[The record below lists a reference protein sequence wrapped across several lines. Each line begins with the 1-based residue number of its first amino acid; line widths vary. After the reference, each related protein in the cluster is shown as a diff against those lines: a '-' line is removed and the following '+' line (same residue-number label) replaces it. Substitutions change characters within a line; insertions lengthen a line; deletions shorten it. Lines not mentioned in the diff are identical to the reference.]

1 MLHSCGHVLG
11 VAQRP
16 REPSLATL
24 PQGLPPLLAVCHS
37 SFTGI
42 SLNVFAKLSANVCFQ
57 LERNYLAN
65 QLSKPKFRKLERAFN
80 VELRNRLLR
89 EDFSIPECIGKYE
102 YFMRQEPGENFP
114 VYYRRLRSAESD
126 ATATSTKKEVVLNQ
140 NVEPSLNHG
149 FQFEQDEAFFVD
161 VSQTKDARFV
171 LINCNSKNTS
181 EIYALDG
188 QNIDAQPQLLRKRET
203 GTLYFA
209 DHAAGQFF
217 IVTNADGAL
226 NYKIATCQWNAE
238 AKSTSSSVG
247 QWETL
252 VSEHEDVKIEDVDLF
267 EKYLVLYERVHSVP
281 RIRVCTLDERSDAN
295 TPHYIPL
302 PKEHE
307 ICRVSPGVNRECEA
321 HRVRFQVSTPLVP
334 EIVFDYDMKNRKL
347 HVLKETE
354 LTDRSLDLKRGRGK
368 ATKSSF
374 DPEQYVC
381 ERCHVPSMSSPGVK
395 IPLTLIHRR
404 DITLNGQ
411 NPTLLIGYGAY
422 GTNLEADFEL
432 EHLSLLERGWVI
444 ALAHVRGGGE
454 LGLQWYQAGK
464 GMQKRHTFD
473 DYVSC
478 THHLLDAG
486 FTNPKRLAGKG
497 VSAGG
502 LIMGHVAN
510 ECPQLFQALIM
521 KVPFVDI
528 LATMQDPTLP
538 LTVHEYD
545 EWGDPSGP
553 KVHEYIQSYA
563 PCDNVR
569 ENQVYPAMFVT
580 GSLNDQRVQFWE
592 PAKWM
597 YKMRKVQAT
606 LPKHDK
612 RLMLLKMTEDE
623 GHFGGGGRLEQLEE
637 SAMEIAFL
645 YQALNLPMSATTQ
658 ELENDIAQMED
669 RLANVKVVAEVER
682 EAWRRSSRTCKNG
695 TKWKGAAAPRN
706 KENVSSSSTTTSVNN
721 PSSDD
726 MDEGVTIMPGYW
738 DSLELAQYLQDKQL
752 GSYAQVIVNEQ
763 ITGRALLE
771 TPAPK
776 LRKLFEDVETAAS
789 DLNWKAFQTEYVKL
803 KKHQRRLEKA
813 CATNRSQPGSSRSV
827 DSSLEANDR
836 QPSPSGAMSSA
847 GAALVFPLIS
857 PRIPA
862 SQAQQNIAKP
872 PLRRS
877 PRFHY
882 ENQRHLT
889 TSHWQLA
896 GTARRASLVA
906 RAYCSQTCQESIES
920 NDIRISPSLSARVK
934 VTFSTEDKTKPR
946 RSSRVVTGRALSSV
960 SDQPGPELLSRSDSI
975 TASRLGGSTDG
986 SGSSCPPPK
995 AKRLRKFN
1003 TFTRRSSRPEAPLR
1017 VDDPNNF
1024 DFLQVA
1030 APRREPA
1037 AQTSTL
1043 PRQYYGEEHPTFYG
1057 YRSVTR
1063 SVDVNATDSFTLC
1076 PSVTSLAIN
1085 AHRPSD
1091 IQSWSSNGKPVP
1103 PALVLNNST
1112 SLQAA
1117 LKQCKEY
1124 QQSKYK
1130 LDPDLF
1136 QAHQETFS
1144 SCFGAMPLNN
1154 RSHALADGAGYGRGN
1169 LLRLQEFLTV
1179 RGLHRLSLTSHAWYD
1194 LITMASA
1201 YSDALWGVHVLR
1213 MWRPTGEDEDFLH
1226 DIGVLKKHERPRRML
1241 QILTRQVSRVMVENM
1256 KILLNPESW
1265 QLATVMSPK
1274 EGEGIRSL
1282 HKVMG
1287 SKRDPSVTYDE
1298 GELSPRRQRTAELY
1312 EQITAIYT
1320 RAGEIVAWRAQS
1332 CALSAS
1338 SALFTDESAPVRP
1351 VDAAAALQSRRCGVL
1366 LVRQGNGSR
1375 SLAATGTACVAP
1387 KDPNKLQ
1394 HGLQQR
1400 LLGKDSVNC
1409 VIKVAHDQNASAA
1422 VLVSLEKFLTRCH
1435 TLAERWPPL
1444 AITSNSQRTRTIE
1457 MAMITP

>member
-1 MLHSCGHVLG
+1 MIRTRLAAGLLG
-11 VAQRP
+11 AATRRSALYRAAIRCFHASALTQQQLGCFTAVDTSWEWLKDPENP
-16 REPSLATL
+16 RLRRFL
-24 PQGLPPLLAVCHS
+24 
-37 SFTGI
+37 
-42 SLNVFAKLSANVCFQ
+42 K

-65 QLSKPKFRKLERAFN
+65 QLSKPKFRKVERAFN

-140 NVEPSLNHG
+140 NVEPSFNHG
-149 FQFEQDEAFFVD
+149 FQFVSGMKISPDATQLLLVMENDNEQCQAVLRDLKSGNLQRLTAVTGIKNVEWSSAPPPKRVFYYTKVDAHGRPFAVYRYNLATHAQELIYEEQDEAFFVD

-354 LTDRSLDLKRGRGK
+354 LTDRSLDLKRDSGET
-368 ATKSSF
+368 TKSSF

-381 ERCHVPSMSSPGVK
+381 ERCYVPSMSSPGVK

-404 DITLNGQ
+404 DIALNGQ

-510 ECPQLFQALIM
+510 EYPQLFQALIM

-597 YKMRKVQAT
+597 YKMRKVQAR

-645 YQALNLPMSATTQ
+645 YQALNLP
-658 ELENDIAQMED
+658 
-669 RLANVKVVAEVER
+669 
-682 EAWRRSSRTCKNG
+682 
-695 TKWKGAAAPRN
+695 
-706 KENVSSSSTTTSVNN
+706 
-721 PSSDD
+721 
-726 MDEGVTIMPGYW
+726 
-738 DSLELAQYLQDKQL
+738 
-752 GSYAQVIVNEQ
+752 
-763 ITGRALLE
+763 
-771 TPAPK
+771 
-776 LRKLFEDVETAAS
+776 F
-789 DLNWKAFQTEYVKL
+789 
-803 KKHQRRLEKA
+803 
-813 CATNRSQPGSSRSV
+813 
-827 DSSLEANDR
+827 
-836 QPSPSGAMSSA
+836 
-847 GAALVFPLIS
+847 
-857 PRIPA
+857 
-862 SQAQQNIAKP
+862 
-872 PLRRS
+872 
-877 PRFHY
+877 
-882 ENQRHLT
+882 
-889 TSHWQLA
+889 
-896 GTARRASLVA
+896 
-906 RAYCSQTCQESIES
+906 
-920 NDIRISPSLSARVK
+920 
-934 VTFSTEDKTKPR
+934 
-946 RSSRVVTGRALSSV
+946 
-960 SDQPGPELLSRSDSI
+960 
-975 TASRLGGSTDG
+975 
-986 SGSSCPPPK
+986 
-995 AKRLRKFN
+995 
-1003 TFTRRSSRPEAPLR
+1003 
-1017 VDDPNNF
+1017 
-1024 DFLQVA
+1024 
-1030 APRREPA
+1030 
-1037 AQTSTL
+1037 
-1043 PRQYYGEEHPTFYG
+1043 
-1057 YRSVTR
+1057 
-1063 SVDVNATDSFTLC
+1063 
-1076 PSVTSLAIN
+1076 
-1085 AHRPSD
+1085 
-1091 IQSWSSNGKPVP
+1091 
-1103 PALVLNNST
+1103 
-1112 SLQAA
+1112 
-1117 LKQCKEY
+1117 
-1124 QQSKYK
+1124 
-1130 LDPDLF
+1130 
-1136 QAHQETFS
+1136 
-1144 SCFGAMPLNN
+1144 
-1154 RSHALADGAGYGRGN
+1154 
-1169 LLRLQEFLTV
+1169 
-1179 RGLHRLSLTSHAWYD
+1179 
-1194 LITMASA
+1194 
-1201 YSDALWGVHVLR
+1201 
-1213 MWRPTGEDEDFLH
+1213 
-1226 DIGVLKKHERPRRML
+1226 RPR
-1241 QILTRQVSRVMVENM
+1241 
-1256 KILLNPESW
+1256 
-1265 QLATVMSPK
+1265 
-1274 EGEGIRSL
+1274 
-1282 HKVMG
+1282 
-1287 SKRDPSVTYDE
+1287 
-1298 GELSPRRQRTAELY
+1298 
-1312 EQITAIYT
+1312 
-1320 RAGEIVAWRAQS
+1320 
-1332 CALSAS
+1332 
-1338 SALFTDESAPVRP
+1338 
-1351 VDAAAALQSRRCGVL
+1351 
-1366 LVRQGNGSR
+1366 
-1375 SLAATGTACVAP
+1375 
-1387 KDPNKLQ
+1387 
-1394 HGLQQR
+1394 
-1400 LLGKDSVNC
+1400 
-1409 VIKVAHDQNASAA
+1409 
-1422 VLVSLEKFLTRCH
+1422 
-1435 TLAERWPPL
+1435 
-1444 AITSNSQRTRTIE
+1444 
-1457 MAMITP
+1457 